1 VGLVNVKNLKKLR
14 ERRAQCRKRLWQ
26 TIVLAMWIN
35 PNRDDPSFVFAFQI
49 VTTLQEIRFQ
59 NITLSYIRKVVSISD
74 NEPAE
79 LLQ

>member
-1 VGLVNVKNLKKLR
+1 
-14 ERRAQCRKRLWQ
+14 
-26 TIVLAMWIN
+26 MWIN